1 MSADERLILLDT
13 LIAAGL
19 DPARMMPGTG
29 CCSLTETV
37 KLTAQAVRHGC
48 AGVLMLPP
56 FYYKQVSD
64 DGLFRYFSEVV
75 QRVSDARLRIY
86 LYHIPPVAMVG
97 ITPQL
102 VERLLSAYPGT
113 IAGMKDSSGDWNN
126 TKMFL
131 DAFGGDRPLGARA
144 REGEGARAG
153 ADQFDVFVGSESFLL
168 ANMRHGGAGTI
179 SAMANVNPGEI
190 HKLHAEA
197 DRINKINRMNLVGGQ
212 QFPYRGGVGPDA
224 IAAGRRARSVR
235 EEVVAVDDRGVETDD
250 CDLSEGSG
258 VGARPAAPGRV
269 LNGTGQGTG
278 EGNFECRFSNVDL
291 GHAGRVPIAD
301 RDGECGK
308 PKAAL

>member
-1 MSADERLILLDT
+1 MSVDERLILLDT

-48 AGVLMLPP
+48 AGALMLPP

-64 DGLFRYFSEVV
+64 NGLFRYFSEVM
-75 QRVSDARLRIY
+75 QRVGDARLRIY

-131 DAFGGDRPLGARA
+131 DAFGGAGPDRLGARA
-144 REGEGARAG
+144 RP
-153 ADQFDVFVGSESFLL
+153 DQFDVFVGSENFLL
-168 ANMRHGGAGTI
+168 TNMRHGGGAV
-179 SAMANVNPGEI
+179 SRPP
-190 HKLHAEA
+190 
-197 DRINKINRMNLVGGQ
+197 RM
-212 QFPYRGGVGPDA
+212 
-224 IAAGRRARSVR
+224 
-235 EEVVAVDDRGVETDD
+235 
-250 CDLSEGSG
+250 
-258 VGARPAAPGRV
+258 
-269 LNGTGQGTG
+269 
-278 EGNFECRFSNVDL
+278 
-291 GHAGRVPIAD
+291 
-301 RDGECGK
+301 
-308 PKAAL
+308 